1 LQYDKH
7 MVAERLLSL
16 ASLTGTMVEKYYLAL
31 SSLTPKDAL
40 AQTPIAG
47 TSGLP
52 LGTETA
58 FVALYTP
65 VAVFIIIFI
74 TVFGIFLVGRI
85 RNWKMGITAFLLALT
100 LAATPYA
107 LNVMKYGVD
116 GAVNAG
122 PDEIPR
128 NVRIVPLSK
137 TSVQVVWDT
146 DTPKIGAVRMSPE
159 PYAIENAR
167 IIIGNSR
174 DKTTSHAVLIDNLV
188 NGKTYECEVLSGS
201 RWYDNKGNLLV
212 FRMVQ

>member
-1 LQYDKH
+1 

-16 ASLTGTMVEKYYLAL
+16 ATLTGTTIEKYYLAL
-31 SSLTPKDAL
+31 SSLTPKDTL
-40 AQTPIAG
+40 AQTPVAG
-47 TSGLP
+47 VSGLP
-52 LGTETA
+52 QGTDTA
-58 FVALYTP
+58 LIALYAP

-74 TVFGIFLVGRI
+74 TVFGIFFVGRI
-85 RNWKMGITAFLLALT
+85 RNWKMGITAFLLAVT

-107 LNVMKYGVD
+107 LKVLKYGAD
-116 GAVNAG
+116 GFVNAG

-128 NVRIVPLSK
+128 NVRIVPLSM

-146 DTPKIGAVRMSPE
+146 DAPKIGAVRISSE
-159 PYAIENAR
+159 PYVKENAR
-167 IIIGNSR
+167 IIIGNSH
-174 DKTTSHAVLIDNLV
+174 DKTTSHAVSIDNLV